1 MSQNTGLPQ
10 TMMATAQVPAP
21 SSTSTTSSTG
31 GLMASL
37 RPNLSEK
44 SMGVG
49 NNMSVSETILM
60 GASNKAVINN
70 RMANNN
76 FGMASGKHSQQQA
89 LDFRNLKSG
98 AHTNSKPGWFLFYK

>member
-37 RPNLSEK
+37 RPNLAEK

-76 FGMASGKHSQQQA
+76 FGMA
-89 LDFRNLKSG
+89 
-98 AHTNSKPGWFLFYK
+98 